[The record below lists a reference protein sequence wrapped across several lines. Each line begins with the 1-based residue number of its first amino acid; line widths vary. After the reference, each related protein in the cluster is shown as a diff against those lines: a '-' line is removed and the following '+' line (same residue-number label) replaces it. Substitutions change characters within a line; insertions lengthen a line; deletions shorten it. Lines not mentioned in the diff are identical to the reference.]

1 MATNY
6 YRKYVEEGRCA
17 RCGAYLPKG
26 FEYKECDPC
35 RERENILARRRR
47 RENSKKTTEPTKKR
61 GYTLE
66 EVSRMAVERGISYGQ
81 MVILLEQGK
90 V

>member
-47 RENSKKTTEPTKKR
+47 RENSKKTTEPTKNGATLWKR
-61 GYTLE
+61 SLAWQW
-66 EVSRMAVERGISYGQ
+66 SVEYITDRW
-81 MVILLEQGK
+81 
-90 V
+90 